1 MSCRDR
7 ERQQG
12 YHAVGRRNDIRDRA
26 QALIDVGGANGG
38 QLLTRPCPVRTP
50 VPLSAGCPGNMRGQ
64 GTRRASL
71 SFCLACH
78 SAVAGSLAR

>member
-1 MSCRDR
+1 MVECIDMSCRDR

-38 QLLTRPCPVRTP
+38 QLLTRPCPVRPP
-50 VPLSAGCPGNMRGQ
+50 VPQLAAL
-64 GTRRASL
+64 GTRAGRERALLRSRFAL
-71 SFCLACH
+71 PVTAL
-78 SAVAGSLAR
+78 